1 MVSGLVGFAYRPIS
15 LCLLL
20 FSVSLSLAQQ
30 VATDDHLSLEFL
42 RSQITLG
49 YSAASARSFLDV
61 DGSYNSSTISCS
73 ATIPLYGSL
82 SNQAKGTFSYFVLAR
97 GQFSYFRP
105 AISFLSSSSSV
116 YLAKVGL
123 TGGIATTARHVYL
136 LTLNAGL
143 AENGN
148 KLSNARTR
156 PTGSLI
162 GKYQLD
168 DAFAFVYGM
177 SYSYTFNRGLL
188 LPVLGTHCT
197 LVKDLQLHLVLP
209 FSMEL
214 EYADVHSLHFGF
226 VARANGNQIHVQ
238 ENGYFGQQS
247 SPLYLKVSQIQ
258 LAFSVSF
265 EVAEKL
271 WLYGEAGVLR
281 NRNLAIG
288 PLDHNLVSS
297 RIQNS
302 GYSSVILKYSIDRF
316 SSWLE

>member
-1 MVSGLVGFAYRPIS
+1 MGFAYRPIL
-15 LCLLL
+15 LCLLF

-49 YSAASARSFLDV
+49 FSTASARSFLDV
-61 DGSYNSSTISCS
+61 DGSYNSSTGFCS
-73 ATIPLYGSL
+73 ATIPLYGNL
-82 SNQAKGTFSYFVLAR
+82 SDHTEGTLSYFILAR
-97 GQFSYFRP
+97 GHFSYFRP

-123 TGGIATTARHVYL
+123 TGGIATTVRHVYL
-136 LTLNAGL
+136 LTFNAGL

-168 DAFAFVYGM
+168 GSFAFVYGI
-177 SYSYTFNRGLL
+177 SYSYTFDRGLL

-214 EYADVHSLHFGF
+214 EYADVPSLHFGF

-238 ENGYFGQQS
+238 ENGNFGQLS

-258 LAFSVSF
+258 IAFSVSL
-265 EVAEKL
+265 EVAEKI
-271 WLYGEAGVLR
+271 WLYGEAGALR

-297 RIQNS
+297 RIENS
-302 GYSSVILKYSIDRF
+302 GYSSIVLKYAIDRF